1 MKVHREDR
9 KRNPADPHVRHVTW
23 GAVSHRRDLLDSTHR
38 PRTLKEYQHAL
49 YECEKGLREEGR
61 GWEILDPDGRSY
73 MRAIADRR
81 ELLRG
86 DASWSKLDTD
96 SQKRLKGSYKVPDL
110 EWTAL
115 LGRMTHGSGPAV
127 LNNEWE
133 IRASLEAV
141 LQARDHE
148 FPDIV
153 LPAMRR
159 LRSIQ
164 QVGRGTAT
172 LLLTIA
178 RPDRLLSVNNASADG
193 LAALG
198 EPESYQELLRWLYD
212 QPWYADGPRR
222 IRTWRQ
228 SGTSG
233 PRSST
238 PLCGNSTHRHGGHL
252 SASGSP

>member
-1 MKVHREDR
+1 MSVHGEDW
-9 KRNPADPHVRHVTW
+9 KRNAAHRQVRHVTW
-23 GAVSHRRDLLDSTHR
+23 EAVSRRRDLLDSTHR
-38 PRTLKEYQHAL
+38 PRTLKEFRQAL
-49 YECEKGLREEGR
+49 YECENGLREEGW
-61 GWEILDPDGRSY
+61 GWEILDPNGRSY

-81 ELLRG
+81 ELLLG

-96 SQKRLKGSYKVPDL
+96 SQKRLKGSYKAPDL

-115 LGRMTHGSGPAV
+115 LGRMTHGAGPAV
-127 LNNEWE
+127 LNNESK

-153 LPAMRR
+153 LPAMRG
-159 LRSIQ
+159 LRAIH

-178 RPDRLLSVNNASADG
+178 RPDRLLSVNNASAPG
-193 LAALG
+193 LAALSGMGPATLG

-212 QPWYADGPRR
+212 QPWYADGPPMDEDLAPIWDFRAALVDAFVWELY
-222 IRTWRQ
+222 T
-228 SGTSG
+228 
-233 PRSST
+233 
-238 PLCGNSTHRHGGHL
+238 
-252 SASGSP
+252 